1 MFESVREGK
10 TGPSADILAYLRKD
24 SNRFIASR
32 ELSDSLNITRQ
43 HVYDSISYLRRCGY
57 NIEISRGDGYKL
69 ISSPDNLLPVEIAA
83 NLACRKFAQRI
94 FSYRTIGSTNT
105 VAQNLARS
113 GMPEGTLVIADTQTK
128 GRGRLGRK
136 WHSPPGKGLYF
147 SLILKP
153 ELPPEKMAGLSLVA
167 GLAIVRAISQ
177 VTGIKT
183 QMKWPNDVLFKSQ
196 KLAGILVELAAEV
209 GKIDYMVVGCGI
221 NVNHIRKDF
230 PLNLQRKSTSL
241 KIIGKKEY
249 SRIALLQHFLRQFEK
264 LYDNYRGHGFRYLSV
279 ELIQKSALIGKR
291 IRLTVGKEK
300 ITGKA
305 VGFDDSGHI
314 VIKSKQ
320 GLMSYPAGEVTLR

>member
-1 MFESVREGK
+1 MFESAREGK
-10 TGPSADILAYLRKD
+10 TGPTADILAYLRKGN
-24 SNRFIASR
+24 NRFIASH
-32 ELSDSLNITRQ
+32 ELSESLSISRQ
-43 HVYDSISYLRRCGY
+43 HVYDSIAYLRRCGY

-83 NLACRKFAQRI
+83 NLACRRFAERI
-94 FSYRTIGSTNT
+94 FSYKTIGSTNT

-113 GMPEGTLVIADTQTK
+113 GMPEGTLVIADTQTR

-167 GLAIVRAISQ
+167 GLAIVRAINQ

-183 QMKWPNDVLFKSQ
+183 RTKWPNDVLFESK
-196 KLAGILVELAAEV
+196 KLAGILVELTAEV
-209 GKIDYMVVGCGI
+209 GKIDYMIVGCGL
-221 NVNHIRKDF
+221 NVNHLRKDF

-249 SRIALLQHFLRQFEK
+249 SRVTLLQHVLRQFEK
-264 LYDNYRGHGFRYLSV
+264 LYDNYRGHGFKYLSA
-279 ELIQKSALIGKR
+279 ELIQNSALIGKR
-291 IRLTVGKEK
+291 ITL
-300 ITGKA
+300 ITGKTRIA
-305 VGFDDSGHI
+305 GIAAGFDDSGHI
-314 VIKSKQ
+314 VIKNKK